1 MVTAPRQLTIDI
13 MVTAWWQ
20 LIIEIMVT
28 AWWQLMIQIMVTA
41 WWQLTIQI
49 MVTAWWQ
56 LAIEIMV
63 RQLTTEIMEGARPPR
78 GTPGGIAADQRARS
92 SSDTSYRSTSLRRR
106 QRAGPL
112 FDELINEGAVF
123 QAQVYV
129 GTADLYATG
138 ATAATRGPVPR
149 VANA

>member
-78 GTPGGIAADQRARS
+78 GTPGGTATDQRARS
-92 SSDTSYRSTSLRRR
+92 SSGTSYRSTSLRLR

-112 FDELINEGAVF
+112 FDELINEGAGSTEPF
-123 QAQVYV
+123 SK
-129 GTADLYATG
+129 
-138 ATAATRGPVPR
+138 RR
-149 VANA
+149 SM